1 MRVRVR
7 SLYIDDAMLV
17 NRTRARVEFYV
28 VLRVTFFFF
37 SKILPPQKKSLGLHH
52 EISAHLSPLS
62 LSLSPSQLEN
72 TNKVNKKAIMYAVAS
87 SAKVVVPTMQMKSTQ
102 SKRVAVKPVQALNVE
117 KVRRVKFVAGEF
129 RESRDP
135 PFFFALS
142 FYAYFRLL
150 VIS

>member
-1 MRVRVR
+1 MR

-52 EISAHLSPLS
+52 EISALLSPP

>member
-1 MRVRVR
+1 MKFPRI
-7 SLYIDDAMLV
+7 SLL
-17 NRTRARVEFYV
+17 
-28 VLRVTFFFF
+28 
-37 SKILPPQKKSLGLHH
+37 
-52 EISAHLSPLS
+52 LSLS

>member
-1 MRVRVR
+1 
-7 SLYIDDAMLV
+7 
-17 NRTRARVEFYV
+17 
-28 VLRVTFFFF
+28 
-37 SKILPPQKKSLGLHH
+37 
-52 EISAHLSPLS
+52 
-62 LSLSPSQLEN
+62 
-72 TNKVNKKAIMYAVAS
+72 MYAVAS